1 MIRKTLIILGIG
13 TIVTGLAPIAQA
25 QSPQPSSAGNEAVT
39 RSGNSLRAVESRTLA
54 DYNRTLL
61 NGTSPGSPNNSLIN
75 IGRLTQSRKTSP
87 ISDVLNDRVDVV
99 FGDTLQDPATINS
112 FPSAGDAGDGDRVK
126 LQLQLGE

>member
-13 TIVTGLAPIAQA
+13 AIVTGLAPIAQA
-25 QSPQPSSAGNEAVT
+25 QSPQPSNAGNEAVT

-61 NGTSPGSPNNSLIN
+61 NGTSSGSQNNSLIN

-99 FGDTLQDPATINS
+99 FGDTLKAPATINS
-112 FPSAGDAGDGDRVK
+112 FPSAGDAGDGERVK